1 MTTIKQAVDSL
12 VAAGTPLSDIIRQ
25 VNVAAI
31 DKALVMNYGNQT
43 KAAQQLNCHRHV
55 VRKYTLV
62 RQEKPMVGRWRDN
75 TGEPVIRKGKIQV
88 EYPCGGTSLVYS
100 KDVNWSLDLTPNNKT
115 GFSEKIVRWRPFYV

>member
-1 MTTIKQAVDSL
+1 MSTIKQVVDSL
-12 VAAGTPLSDIIRQ
+12 VAAGTPLADIIRQ

-43 KAAQQLNCHRHV
+43 KAAEQLKCHRHV

-75 TGEPVIRKGKIQV
+75 TGEPIIRKGKIQI
-88 EYPCGGTSLVYS
+88 EYVDGTTEETYAS
-100 KDVNWSLDLTPNNKT
+100 KINWDSAR
-115 GFSEKIVRWRPFYV
+115 IIRWRPWYA